1 MYQNFL
7 KSLRDQTGIL
17 IRFDDI
23 APNMNWKMM
32 DKCEKLLNEY
42 KIKPVIGVIPNNQD
56 KELLTY
62 EKREKFWEIVK
73 QWQNKNWT
81 VAMHGYTHVYDI
93 ETQKKDYFKYG
104 GKSEFFGHS
113 FQEQLSR
120 LEKGKKIFEQNNID
134 INTFFA
140 PNHTYDLNTFNA
152 LKKVGIYRVIDGYGL
167 SPFIKNEMK
176 FLPQLFYKLIFIP
189 FGIQATQ
196 LHINYWKENDFENFE
211 YFIKKNKEKII
222 DIDTAFSKKNE
233 NLLIKILNIFV
244 EPTLK
249 FKRIFI

>member
-1 MYQNFL
+1 
-7 KSLRDQTGIL
+7 
-17 IRFDDI
+17 
-23 APNMNWKMM
+23 
-32 DKCEKLLNEY
+32 
-42 KIKPVIGVIPNNQD
+42 
-56 KELLTY
+56 
-62 EKREKFWEIVK
+62 
-73 QWQNKNWT
+73 
-81 VAMHGYTHVYDI
+81 
-93 ETQKKDYFKYG
+93 
-104 GKSEFFGHS
+104 
-113 FQEQLSR
+113 
-120 LEKGKKIFEQNNID
+120 
-134 INTFFA
+134 
-140 PNHTYDLNTFNA
+140 
-152 LKKVGIYRVIDGYGL
+152 
-167 SPFIKNEMK
+167 MK

>member
-1 MYQNFL
+1 ML
-7 KSLRDQTGIL
+7 PAAVT
-17 IRFDDI
+17 
-23 APNMNWKMM
+23 
-32 DKCEKLLNEY
+32 
-42 KIKPVIGVIPNNQD
+42 
-56 KELLTY
+56 
-62 EKREKFWEIVK
+62 
-73 QWQNKNWT
+73 
-81 VAMHGYTHVYDI
+81 
-93 ETQKKDYFKYG
+93 
-104 GKSEFFGHS
+104 
-113 FQEQLSR
+113 
-120 LEKGKKIFEQNNID
+120 ID